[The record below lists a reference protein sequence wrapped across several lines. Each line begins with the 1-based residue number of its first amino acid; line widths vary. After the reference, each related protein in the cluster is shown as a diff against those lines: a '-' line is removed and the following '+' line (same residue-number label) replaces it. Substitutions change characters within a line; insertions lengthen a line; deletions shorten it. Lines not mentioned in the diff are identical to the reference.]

1 MPNSYFCVDIFVLVP
16 FISLGLNIL
25 TLFPVLGSDHGVK
38 AHGDGWLL
46 TVALIEGTGI
56 TATGSSDLFDLYV
69 VFTCNAKRKTS
80 SIKFQT
86 SDPKWN
92 G

>member
-1 MPNSYFCVDIFVLVP
+1 MISFIISVTVNHYCP
-16 FISLGLNIL
+16 FLL
-25 TLFPVLGSDHGVK
+25 PVLGSDHGVK

-56 TATGSSDLFDLYV
+56 IAAGSSGLFDLYA

-80 SIKFQT
+80 SIKFHA

-92 G
+92 GKFLSP

>member
-1 MPNSYFCVDIFVLVP
+1 MIDLVVLYGS
-16 FISLGLNIL
+16 FFYL
-25 TLFPVLGSDHGVK
+25 TWIKHLLAFLGSDHGIK

-46 TVALIEGTGI
+46 TVALIEGTCI
-56 TATGSSDLFDLYV
+56 RAAGSSDLYDIYV

-80 SIKFQT
+80 STKFQT
-86 SDPKWN
+86 PDPKWN